1 MNTNNTF
8 RIEKQK
14 IKKIEIIILTTDQR
28 ILKVKKL
35 IKDNSKSL
43 YVQEIIK
50 IRLEKLN
57 KLQQKNKN
65 TLKFLTEK
73 INNIK

>member
-1 MNTNNTF
+1 MNCNNTF
-8 RIEKQK
+8 KIEKNK
-14 IKKIEIIILTTDQR
+14 IKKLEIIILTTYQR

-35 IKDNSKSL
+35 IKNNSKSL
-43 YVQEIIK
+43 YVKEIIK

-73 INNIK
+73 INNTK

>member
-1 MNTNNTF
+1 MSCNNNF

-14 IKKIEIIILTTDQR
+14 IKKLEIIILTTDQR

-73 INNIK
+73 INNTK